1 MKSNQRNLIADQV
14 EERINELE
22 DGITEIIMSKEQ
34 KEKEENQNRKS
45 KQNLKNL
52 GDNIKQTNTNI
63 VGIQERKET
72 NYLKNTNY

>member
-14 EERINELE
+14 EERIKELE

-63 VGIQERKET
+63 VGIQERKER
-72 NYLKNTNY
+72 NYLKK

>member
-1 MKSNQRNLIADQV
+1 MNSNQRNLIADQV

-63 VGIQERKET
+63 VGIQERKER
-72 NYLKNTNY
+72 NYLKK

>member
-14 EERINELE
+14 EERINELK
-22 DGITEIIMSKEQ
+22 DRITEIIMSKEQ

-63 VGIQERKET
+63 VGIQERKER
-72 NYLKNTNY
+72 NYLKK

>member
-1 MKSNQRNLIADQV
+1 
-14 EERINELE
+14 
-22 DGITEIIMSKEQ
+22 MSKEQ

-63 VGIQERKET
+63 VGIQERKEGREII
-72 NYLKNTNY
+72 

>member
-63 VGIQERKET
+63 VGIQERKER
-72 NYLKNTNY
+72 NYLKK

>member
-1 MKSNQRNLIADQV
+1 MNSNQRNLIADQV
-14 EERINELE
+14 EERINELK
-22 DGITEIIMSKEQ
+22 DRITEIIMSKEQ

-63 VGIQERKET
+63 VGIQERKER
-72 NYLKNTNY
+72 NYLKK